1 MQMAQRR
8 YYGFCFG
15 FGWMQALVLLNMSC
29 TAQTLNICQTW
40 QLFDFTLQL
49 CARNVQEFFLI
60 FATKGLTSHFNVFLS
75 FLEGGGQSAKVP
87 ALNIISSLSL
97 SLKRYTR
104 IMQSLVQLGGFII
117 TILLLHHCDTI
128 IVRIVIPHGQLIAPL
143 WLAGALL
150 CSQSAVRSGK
160 RSGWNSGGLPVVAS
174 SRAALFVWRQGNS
187 RVMRGYTQN
196 HRFLVT
202 LPTCDKYEITR
213 NRPKQADLSETRRF
227 KVPKL

>member
-8 YYGFCFG
+8 YYGFCFGFG

-49 CARNVQEFFLI
+49 CARNVQDFFLI

-160 RSGWNSGGLPVVAS
+160 RSGWNSGEVACCCIITSGSLCVKTGELQSHAGLYTKPPLS
-174 SRAALFVWRQGNS
+174 GDFTDVWQIW
-187 RVMRGYTQN
+187 N
-196 HRFLVT
+196 HTKQTETGGL
-202 LPTCDKYEITR
+202 IR
-213 NRPKQADLSETRRF
+213 NTSL
-227 KVPKL
+227 

>member
-1 MQMAQRR
+1 M
-8 YYGFCFG
+8 
-15 FGWMQALVLLNMSC
+15 
-29 TAQTLNICQTW
+29 
-40 QLFDFTLQL
+40 
-49 CARNVQEFFLI
+49 
-60 FATKGLTSHFNVFLS
+60 FLS

-160 RSGWNSGGLPVVAS
+160 RSGWNSGEVACCCIITSGSLCVKTGELQSHAGL
-174 SRAALFVWRQGNS
+174 
-187 RVMRGYTQN
+187 YTKPPL
-196 HRFLVT
+196 LVT

-213 NRPKQADLSETRRF
+213 NRPKQADWSETRRF